1 MCGPD
6 TGVEVVAV
14 CDLSE
19 EALKTARELTGLDE
33 STCYT
38 DYETALDNSG
48 AECVIICAPTA
59 FHCSLA
65 KQAVDR
71 GLPVLCEKGM
81 APDWDAARDMVDFG
95 RERDGVFCV
104 SQNYRYNGLE
114 RTIQRSIADPSVR
127 ITWAMC
133 SLSTFIII
141 VFARFS
147 GCSTIRSPPCGKCR
161 VTTSTISRSG
171 WGPVSE
177 VTAHASRADWS
188 AYEHPANTS
197 VFMRFEN
204 GAVVNYFHGHDAARG
219 ELRVAVHGSRG
230 ALIGSVLDRTSS
242 IGGLERLEYTPRPAT
257 QFGAGEP
264 YNVPFADHLGE
275 AGVLADFR
283 TYIQGGP
290 VPGIS
295 GYQNLN
301 VMALCKMVVMSV
313 ETGQTVNR
321 EELT

>member
-1 MCGPD
+1 VGD
-6 TGVEVVAV
+6 VFLV
-14 CDLSE
+14 DLHHHRVRPIPRMLDYPFASVW
-19 EALKTARELTGLDE
+19 KVSCHHFDDLTFWL
-33 STCYT
+33 
-38 DYETALDNSG
+38 
-48 AECVIICAPTA
+48 
-59 FHCSLA
+59 
-65 KQAVDR
+65 
-71 GLPVLCEKGM
+71 
-81 APDWDAARDMVDFG
+81 
-95 RERDGVFCV
+95 
-104 SQNYRYNGLE
+104 
-114 RTIQRSIADPSVR
+114 
-127 ITWAMC
+127 
-133 SLSTFIII
+133 
-141 VFARFS
+141 
-147 GCSTIRSPPCGKCR
+147 
-161 VTTSTISRSG
+161 
-171 WGPVSE
+171 GPVSE

-204 GAVVNYFHGHDAARG
+204 GAVVNYFHGHDAARS

-301 VMALCKMVVMSV
+301 VMAICQMVVMSV